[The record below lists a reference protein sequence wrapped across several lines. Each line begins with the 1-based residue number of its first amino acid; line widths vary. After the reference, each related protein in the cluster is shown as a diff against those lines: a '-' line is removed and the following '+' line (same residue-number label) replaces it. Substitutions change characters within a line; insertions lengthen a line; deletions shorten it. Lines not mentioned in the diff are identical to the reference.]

1 MPFVLR
7 HTYFAKFQLLL
18 SCGIISW
25 GGESD
30 SVKACRMEKKKE
42 YFEQIGVITNKSHVA
57 KI

>member
-18 SCGIISW
+18 RYGIISW

-30 SVKACRMEKKKE
+30 NVKVCRMQKKG
-42 YFEQIGVITNKSHVA
+42 YFERTGVMTNKSHVA